1 MGNHPLVWQQ
11 QTLLLYTLKS
21 TMNAIIG
28 LLLLGIS
35 ITSGN
40 RLLLQQY
47 VAITPAPVTPSPPI
61 VEPVD
66 PTVLPPPPNVV
77 IPAPPAVVDPAAVTT
92 VTPVVTTA
100 PVVTAPRV
108 TPSPTYPRAPGMLM
122 KKLDCKLS
130 PPNFGSCAGTTQNIY
145 DPTLDFELLCSAQSA
160 CLGSTINFHFGP
172 YHNPYMEEL
181 KGLWFKAELAAAD
194 ATINFYHQ
202 PNYQG
207 NKLRI
212 AEINCDKLNSC
223 FNTQFILGPYMELE
237 VGDFFC
243 GPGACTGCM
252 IKESATDP
260 GVPCYYYTEPI

>member
-1 MGNHPLVWQQ
+1 MV
-11 QTLLLYTLKS
+11 
-21 TMNAIIG
+21 
-28 LLLLGIS
+28 
-35 ITSGN
+35 
-40 RLLLQQY
+40 
-47 VAITPAPVTPSPPI
+47 
-61 VEPVD
+61 
-66 PTVLPPPPNVV
+66 
-77 IPAPPAVVDPAAVTT
+77 
-92 VTPVVTTA
+92 
-100 PVVTAPRV
+100 
-108 TPSPTYPRAPGMLM
+108 

-145 DPTLDFELLCSAQSA
+145 DPTLDFELLCSAKSS

-172 YHNPYMEEL
+172 YFNPYMEEL

-260 GVPCYYYTEPI
+260 GLPCYYYFGDIIIMYLCLLGLDWMPCLLLFFSLCVNLLLFFSILHVLFFLFLFLYFY